1 MSLTLNRTDSPVRT
15 VVYISINACNNTMY
29 MSLLAQCKPSR
40 YFDTGSQLPRRHS
53 SVLPAETRL
62 LCVCLQTCVH
72 QCTCKC
78 VCVCVSVHTV
88 CVFEV
93 IIHGAICHKYSQ
105 HSTLSLQ
112 CEHLL
117 NTHALCMPA
126 SVSYIYCVECLVLRG
141 NMVGVL

>member
-78 VCVCVSVHTV
+78 VCVCVCLYILFV
-88 CVFEV
+88 CLKSLFMVQY
-93 IIHGAICHKYSQ
+93 AINTLNIAHSHCNVNTC
-105 HSTLSLQ
+105 STLMHYACL
-112 CEHLL
+112 HL
-117 NTHALCMPA
+117 
-126 SVSYIYCVECLVLRG
+126 CLTFTV
-141 NMVGVL
+141 